1 MVDGSGQWT
10 DRTLR
15 PVQVCKRELRLS
27 DSPPAH
33 VGTKQA
39 SCSFPVTMA
48 TPLTTRGPSPALYR
62 HMHSKLPHPT
72 MPHWAKPSPAAGVQI
87 FPLAILTYDRAKR
100 QKLLAGPDWDAFRRA
115 LSGCCVCVFLKVHLV
130 SKAGAANAVL
140 VLMQE
145 LLAVHYSADRAA
157 HRAAQHVLA

>member
-1 MVDGSGQWT
+1 
-10 DRTLR
+10 
-15 PVQVCKRELRLS
+15 
-27 DSPPAH
+27 
-33 VGTKQA
+33 
-39 SCSFPVTMA
+39 
-48 TPLTTRGPSPALYR
+48 
-62 HMHSKLPHPT
+62 

-157 HRAAQHVLA
+157 HRAVQHVLAQGLRVLADLRPSIMGTGLRLNQFHFSFLFIAQSRGRWIGD